1 MFSKYNTP
9 NQRVNHNLNNVGISC
24 QVVAGKWQF
33 ITNHNLPMTTV
44 EGDVFEKI
52 GYNANA
58 SLTYKLG
65 AITVGAMFIYN
76 PDPSRIY
83 ADTPSFHFVEKTR
96 WGNFKNLVAFTFV
109 YSLSKGN
116 SRRHLGK
123 NINNRDN
130 DSGLTKYNTAK

>member
-1 MFSKYNTP
+1 
-9 NQRVNHNLNNVGISC
+9 
-24 QVVAGKWQF
+24 
-33 ITNHNLPMTTV
+33 MTTV
-44 EGDVFEKI
+44 EGDVFERL

-83 ADTPSFHFVEKTR
+83 ADTPSFHFIEKTR
-96 WGNFKNLVAFTFV
+96 WGNFKNLLALTFV